1 MRPIDADYLK
11 TWFGEKDL
19 YTYDYIIGT
28 IDDAPT
34 VKLEANLLVEVK
46 LPKEEI
52 QELVDEVEEKIRK
65 EMEQPEPHWIPCSE
79 RLPDYE
85 GYDEVLTTVNG
96 RAENV
101 RYINAVITNAEYD
114 DTDKQWYINGCAAK
128 WVARN
133 GKVMSDVD
141 VLAWMP
147 LPPAYKGDE

>member
-1 MRPIDADYLK
+1 MRLIDADALC
-11 TWFGEKDL
+11 KDL
-19 YTYDYIIGT
+19 
-28 IDDAPT
+28 
-34 VKLEANLLVEVK
+34 LERWSVAETR
-46 LPKEEI
+46 KEELI
-52 QELVDEVEEKIRK
+52 KAVMADVVTPIIVLQPTIE
-65 EMEQPEPHWIPCSE
+65 PEPHWIPCNE

-147 LPPAYKGDE
+147 LPEPWKGEEE

>member
-1 MRPIDADYLK
+1 MGMIEIPIERREPVMR
-11 TWFGEKDL
+11 
-19 YTYDYIIGT
+19 
-28 IDDAPT
+28 
-34 VKLEANLLVEVK
+34 
-46 LPKEEI
+46 
-52 QELVDEVEEKIRK
+52 
-65 EMEQPEPHWIPCSE
+65 WIPCSE

-85 GYDEVLTTVNG
+85 GYDEVLATVNG

-147 LPPAYKGDE
+147 LPEPYQPGEESE

>member
-1 MRPIDADYLK
+1 MRLSDLDRMEFEFKVEDADLSK
-11 TWFGEKDL
+11 LAELLADVNIKETPWFDVSDKHGNSARYYRE
-19 YTYDYIIGT
+19 G
-28 IDDAPT
+28 
-34 VKLEANLLVEVK
+34 
-46 LPKEEI
+46 
-52 QELVDEVEEKIRK
+52 Q
-65 EMEQPEPHWIPCSE
+65 WIPCSE

-147 LPPAYKGDE
+147 LPEPYQPEEESE

>member
-1 MRPIDADYLK
+1 MRLIDADYLK

-34 VKLEANLLVEVK
+34 IK
-46 LPKEEI
+46 
-52 QELVDEVEEKIRK
+52 
-65 EMEQPEPHWIPCSE
+65 PEPHWIPCSE

-85 GYDEVLTTVNG
+85 GYDEVLATVNG

-114 DTDKQWYINGCAAK
+114 ETDKQWYINGCAAK

-147 LPPAYKGDE
+147 LPEPWKGEQEC

>member
-1 MRPIDADYLK
+1 MRLIDADVLK
-11 TWFGEKDL
+11 KH
-19 YTYDYIIGT
+19 
-28 IDDAPT
+28 ID
-34 VKLEANLLVEVK
+34 K
-46 LPKEEI
+46 LPALPDGNFAGNHSALKA
-52 QELVDEVEEKIRK
+52 LVN
-65 EMEQPEPHWIPCSE
+65 MQPTIKPSPNSSESPNGWIPCSE

-147 LPPAYKGDE
+147 LPEPWKGEEE

>member
-1 MRPIDADYLK
+1 MTNKQAQI
-11 TWFGEKDL
+11 
-19 YTYDYIIGT
+19 T
-28 IDDAPT
+28 INAIKFMLDNAQYSED
-34 VKLEANLLVEVK
+34 
-46 LPKEEI
+46 
-52 QELVDEVEEKIRK
+52 VEEALNMAIETLGRS
-65 EMEQPEPHWIPCSE
+65 ETPNGWIPCSE

-85 GYDEVLTTVNG
+85 GYDEVLATVNG
-96 RAENV
+96 RAGNV

-147 LPPAYKGDE
+147 LPEPWKGEE